1 MLLESRP
8 LSIEPTTPMTEAQ
21 FAEISLTV
29 CFTLLIGYM
38 LFIMYKLGKESKAGK
53 FGMAIIFIGLGMG
66 LVSFTAKEVIKLLLE
81 H

>member
-1 MLLESRP
+1 
-8 LSIEPTTPMTEAQ
+8 MTEAQ
-21 FAEISLTV
+21 FADISLKV
-29 CFTLLIGYM
+29 CFTILIGYM